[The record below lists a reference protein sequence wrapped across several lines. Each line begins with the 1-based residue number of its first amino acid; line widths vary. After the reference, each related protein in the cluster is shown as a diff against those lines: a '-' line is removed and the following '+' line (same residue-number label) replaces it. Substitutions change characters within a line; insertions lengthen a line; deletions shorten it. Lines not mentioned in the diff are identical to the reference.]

1 MNKLKN
7 IVFCGVLGTR
17 FLFAEN
23 YVEIKSG
30 LGAQSD
36 CQAMCYKTTYCFS
49 GEVGHSFDAW
59 RLGVQFGQH
68 TFKSGKTDGVYN
80 ATIFNCE
87 DDIYSNGKFKVLAAL
102 LNAYYDHKIQD
113 NLSAYIGVGFGI
125 SNVKYHFYEQEV
137 WHKDF
142 NLSKNALCGQV
153 MTGVTYAI
161 NSNWA
166 LSLGYRCMKTE
177 TVYYS
182 HPDFEAGADII
193 SLKTPFLHSL
203 ELGLRYSF

>member
-17 FLFAEN
+17 VLFAEN

-36 CQAMCYKTTYCFS
+36 CNAMCYKTTYCFS
-49 GEVGHSFDAW
+49 GEIGHSFDAW

-68 TFKSGKTDGVYN
+68 TFKSGKTDGVYHE
-80 ATIFNCE
+80 TIFNC
-87 DDIYSNGKFKVLAAL
+87 DGKTSSNGKFKVLAAL

-125 SNVKYHFYEQEV
+125 SNVKYHFYDRV
-137 WHKDF
+137 VKTKDY
-142 NLSKNALCGQV
+142 NLSKNALCGQI
-153 MTGVTYAI
+153 MTGFVYNIT
-161 NSNWA
+161 SKWA

-182 HPDFEAGADII
+182 HPDFSAGTDIK
-193 SLKTPFLHSL
+193 SLKTPFLHAL